1 MRIST
6 APDPGPPAN
15 AVWKLAQAA
24 IVVAI
29 LAFTWL
35 PEIRM
40 GFWVDE
46 AGTFW
51 MARAG
56 WREAISRTIEWPGQS
71 VAYSVLASLFARPG
85 DPHFE
90 IWMRIPTLIA
100 AAMAGFLLY
109 RMASGWFGQGTA
121 WLALAVAA
129 SSPQIARA
137 STEARPYIIA
147 VAFALAGILFFVHWL
162 EHKRA
167 WPAAAAGLCFAA
179 MLHFHLLFAAL
190 LLAPA
195 IWLAGDVWTRRQLP
209 WRQLLLGLAVMA
221 LGCLPLVPVVRVLLA
236 KADLARDS
244 VGYFSIE
251 QLIQALCPSGL
262 AAAFLIAWIAALASR
277 PENGDTEEREA
288 AGQSHFRRVFVW
300 WLAPAVAFW
309 AAAKLSGSSA
319 NSRYFLYAT
328 PAFALVLASL
338 ARRLDADRVTG
349 LMAIMAVLVLAQ
361 NHAAPA
367 ARNDCAKIYRAVAAR
382 PEGTSAPVV
391 IQSMLVESIR
401 LDWREPSNSA
411 PHLHACLDSYP
422 LPNPKLFLPLTFD
435 SEVEAEI
442 QRLAAGPLS
451 GKWFYALGAPGF
463 QGGARVMERLED
475 AAVRRGYSVKRQAY
489 GALRLTEFIPA
500 AN

>member
-24 IVVAI
+24 IVMAI

-35 PEIRM
+35 PQIRM

-90 IWMRIPTLIA
+90 IWMRIPSLIA

-137 STEARPYIIA
+137 STEARPYTIA

-167 WPAAAAGLCFAA
+167 WSAAAAGLCFAV

-190 LLAPA
+190 MLAPA
-195 IWLAGDVWTRRQLP
+195 IWLLDEVRARPEIR
-209 WRQLLLGLAVMA
+209 WRQLLLGMAVMA
-221 LGCLPLVPVVRVLLA
+221 AGCMPLIPVVRVLIA
-236 KADLARDS
+236 KADVARDA
-244 VGYFSIE
+244 VGYVSID
-251 QLIQALCPSGL
+251 QLFEALGAGGL
-262 AAAFLIAWIAALASR
+262 TGAFLIAWMAALASR
-277 PENGDTEEREA
+277 TVSSQSSGEA
-288 AGQSHFRRVFVW
+288 AGGSHFRRVLVW
-300 WLAPAVAFW
+300 WLAPAITFW
-309 AAAKLSGSSA
+309 LAAKLNGSSA
-319 NSRYFLYAT
+319 NPRYFLYAL
-328 PAFALVLASL
+328 PAFALALASL
-338 ARRLDADRVTG
+338 CRRLDPARVTG
-349 LMAIMAVLVLAQ
+349 LMAVLAALVVSY
-361 NHAAPA
+361 NYASPPD
-367 ARNDCAKIYRAVAAR
+367 RSDCAASYRAVAAL
-382 PEGTSAPVV
+382 PEGATAPVV

-401 LDWREPSNSA
+401 LDWRTTSQTA
-411 PHLHACLDSYP
+411 PHLYACLDSYP
-422 LPNPKLFLPLTFD
+422 LPNPKHFLPLTLGPG
-435 SEVEAEI
+435 VETEI
-442 QRLAAGPLS
+442 RSLVDGPLS
-451 GKWFYALGAPGF
+451 GKRFYVLGASYL
-463 QGGARVMERLED
+463 GGQRVVENLED
-475 AAVRRGYSVKRQAY
+475 AAISRGFAVTRHSRSF
-489 GALRLTEFIPA
+489 LRLTEFVPA
-500 AN
+500 NQ